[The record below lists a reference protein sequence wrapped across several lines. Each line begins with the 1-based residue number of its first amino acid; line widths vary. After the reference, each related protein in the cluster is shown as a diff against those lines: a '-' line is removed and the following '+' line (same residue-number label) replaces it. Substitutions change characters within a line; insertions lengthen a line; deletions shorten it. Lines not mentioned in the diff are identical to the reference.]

1 MLHYQKIEIP
11 LSLKVILAASH
22 QWCRERM
29 LKDVFP
35 ECGVFCPDPSKAWS
49 VPIFL
54 FLSANWCTNVV
65 GFFLEAEQAAPCRV
79 MTRPVQLGELFGE
92 IQLISTMCA

>member
-1 MLHYQKIEIP
+1 
-11 LSLKVILAASH
+11 
-22 QWCRERM
+22 M

-49 VPIFL
+49 FPIFL

-65 GFFLEAEQAAPCRV
+65 GFFFFFFLEAEQAAPCRV
-79 MTRPVQLGELFGE
+79 MMRPVQLGELFGE
-92 IQLISTMCA
+92 IQLISTLCA